1 MSSGTRSGLHLIIAI
16 LLVTTCSIG
25 PGRPIELHNGK
36 WVPGMVT
43 WFRIGSTDSVYTPDS
58 SYLKKKIDKA
68 IRFSITDT
76 AGGTTIEWLEYQLL
90 ERSDTSSTAGPT
102 EWVPMYRIVYRC
114 DPDGNISSVVN
125 YGEVKA
131 QMDTLLNTYISQ
143 LSSSDA
149 QLAQR
154 IVQGFMDSSWVMTSL
169 LREAELIHRPYGLS
183 FTVGDTLDMLSLHVH
198 SEERLHPYFMTIT
211 KDPICQG
218 GSVSF
223 RSWGDAGTV
232 DLKSFLNE
240 RLGQWGQMDT
250 MAIPQATGQE
260 EMTVCFDTLR
270 SLPTYLNMQ
279 RRFLIGEADLV
290 QRVIIY
296 EDQRMGQE

>member
-1 MSSGTRSGLHLIIAI
+1 
-16 LLVTTCSIG
+16 
-25 PGRPIELHNGK
+25 
-36 WVPGMVT
+36 
-43 WFRIGSTDSVYTPDS
+43 
-58 SYLKKKIDKA
+58 
-68 IRFSITDT
+68 
-76 AGGTTIEWLEYQLL
+76 
-90 ERSDTSSTAGPT
+90 
-102 EWVPMYRIVYRC
+102 
-114 DPDGNISSVVN
+114 
-125 YGEVKA
+125 
-131 QMDTLLNTYISQ
+131 
-143 LSSSDA
+143 
-149 QLAQR
+149 
-154 IVQGFMDSSWVMTSL
+154 MTSL

-211 KDPICQG
+211 EDPICQG

-223 RSWGDAGTV
+223 RGWGDAGTV

-250 MAIPQATGQE
+250 MDIPQATGQE